1 MELFSEQINKINK
14 FVVKLTTRDRRLKLI
29 KLEMEK
35 GMTTEITEIQKIVRE
50 YFEKLHSKK

>member
-1 MELFSEQINKINK
+1 MNKPVATLI
-14 FVVKLTTRDRRLKLI
+14 RRRGRKLKLI